1 MAPADD
7 DELDD
12 GPDSDSDEYS
22 DEFEDS
28 EEDFDED
35 GDFDEDEATEPASA
49 GLIERARAL
58 IRPPARAPSPSTTP
72 TSPKRQVDR
81 LDDRE
86 RRLCFAASGAA
97 VVIGVIIYVTER
109 SNPHFRLAKGQLTP
123 QTTLVLGIVCGALL
137 LVATLLGRRAPVGFV
152 ALFTFLFLGTRY
164 FAGVPFLIL
173 AVWLLY
179 RSYKFQ
185 KEATA
190 KAKAA
195 RAGRGEP
202 SSASSRGADRATT
215 TPPRKSNTK
224 SPSRPKGPARPEA
237 NKRYTP
243 KRPPVPAPKLSRRER
258 KAAEAAD

>member
-1 MAPADD
+1 MAPTDD
-7 DELDD
+7 DEVDD
-12 GPDSDSDEYS
+12 GSDS
-22 DEFEDS
+22 EDS
-28 EEDFDED
+28 EQYEDEHEDEDQYEDED
-35 GDFDEDEATEPASA
+35 GATEHAPA
-49 GLIERARAL
+49 GLTERARAL
-58 IRPPARAPSPSTTP
+58 IRPPTPARSPSTGP
-72 TSPKRQVDR
+72 ASPKRQVDR

-86 RRLCFAASGAA
+86 RRLCFAASGGA
-97 VVIGVIIYVTER
+97 VVIGLIIYLAER

-137 LVATLLGRRAPVGFV
+137 LVATLLGRRAPAGFV

-190 KAKAA
+190 KAKEA
-195 RAGRGEP
+195 RAGRAAP
-202 SSASSRGADRATT
+202 SSAGSRGADRAAT
-215 TPPRKSNTK
+215 TPPKKSNAK
-224 SPSRPKGPARPEA
+224 APSRSKAPSRPEA